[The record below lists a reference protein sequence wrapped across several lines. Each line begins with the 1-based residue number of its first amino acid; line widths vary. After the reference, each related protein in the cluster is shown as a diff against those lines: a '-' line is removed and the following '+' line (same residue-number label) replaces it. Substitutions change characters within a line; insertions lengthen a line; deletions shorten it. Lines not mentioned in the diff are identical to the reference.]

1 MILDVGARCHDYRC
15 LHPLFERGLRYLA
28 ETDLRA
34 LAPGRHVVDGDRMY
48 VSIDHT
54 HGRGREAARLEA
66 HRRYID
72 VQYTMEGDEEIGWM
86 PLARCGQPIDDY
98 NAAKDVSFYA
108 ARPTTWLAVPEGSF
122 AIFFP
127 DDAHAPLA
135 GRGAVKKAILKVA
148 V

>member
-1 MILDVGARCHDYRC
+1 VILDVGARCHEYRC
-15 LHPLFERGLRYLA
+15 LHPLFDRGLRFLA
-28 ETDLRA
+28 DTDLRA
-34 LAPGRHVVDGDRMY
+34 LTPGRHAVDGDRIY
-48 VSIDHT
+48 LSIDHT
-54 HGRGREAARLEA
+54 QGRGREAARLEA

-86 PLARCGQPIDDY
+86 PVAGCGQPLDEYD
-98 NAAKDVSFYA
+98 AAKDVSFYA
-108 ARPTTWLAVPEGSF
+108 ARPTTWLAVPQGSF

-135 GRGAVKKAILKVA
+135 GRGAVKKAILKIA